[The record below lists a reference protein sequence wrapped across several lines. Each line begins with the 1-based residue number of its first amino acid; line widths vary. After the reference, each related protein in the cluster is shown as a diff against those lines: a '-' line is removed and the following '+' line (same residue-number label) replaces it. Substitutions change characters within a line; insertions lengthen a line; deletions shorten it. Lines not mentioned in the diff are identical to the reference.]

1 MQFIVL
7 AVALAAASS
16 ANAITIKFVN
26 KCSQSEFPL
35 SRTVSHTDW
44 YRTDVWAAVGQAPNG
59 VPNRAIAWGQELF
72 PGSTASY
79 GVADTAVVSDL
90 LLSIFARS

>member
-1 MQFIVL
+1 L
-7 AVALAAASS
+7 CP
-16 ANAITIKFVN
+16 TI
-26 KCSQSEFPL
+26 P
-35 SRTVSHTDW
+35 HTDQ

-90 LLSIFARS
+90 NICHIARL